1 MINLYTNKVG
11 FVARHKIKKIY
22 ELAMKKLNYN
32 DLAGVCVSF
41 VDENEIRELN
51 KKHRNV
57 DRVTDVLSF
66 PMLEI
71 KPGDDLAEFREET
84 EEVFLGDIVI
94 CTKRAKEQAKEYGH
108 SYNRELCFLALH
120 GLLHLLGYDH
130 MTEEDEKLMM
140 STAEEILSSANVRR
154 K

>member
-1 MINLYTNKVG
+1 MNLYTNNVG
-11 FVARHKIKKIY
+11 LIAKRKIKKIY
-22 ELAMKKLNYN
+22 EIAMKELGYTH
-32 DLAGVCVSF
+32 LAGVCLSF
-41 VDENEIRELN
+41 VNEEEIRKLN

-71 KPGDDLAEFREET
+71 KPGDELENFVEEQ

-94 CTKRAKEQAKEYGH
+94 CVKRAKDQAKEYCH

-130 MTEEDEKLMM
+130 MTKEDEKQMM
-140 STAEEILSSANVRR
+140 GLAEKILIKANIRR

>member
-1 MINLYTNKVG
+1 M
-11 FVARHKIKKIY
+11 
-22 ELAMKKLNYN
+22 
-32 DLAGVCVSF
+32 
-41 VDENEIRELN
+41 
-51 KKHRNV
+51 
-57 DRVTDVLSF
+57 LSF

-71 KPGDDLAEFREET
+71 KPGDDIKDFREEQ
-84 EEVFLGDIVI
+84 EEIFLGDIVI

-130 MTEEDEKLMM
+130 MTEVDEKEMM
-140 STAEEILSSANVRR
+140 GLAERILERAKVRR

>member
-1 MINLYTNKVG
+1 MNPYTNKVG
-11 FVARHKIKKIY
+11 LIAKHKIKRIY
-22 ELAMKKLNYN
+22 EIALEEL
-32 DLAGVCVSF
+32 DCHELVGVCVSF
-41 VDENEIRELN
+41 VSEEEIRELN
-51 KKHRNV
+51 NKHRNV

-71 KPGDDLAEFREET
+71 KPGDDIKDFREEQ
-84 EEVFLGDIVI
+84 EEIFLGDIVI

-130 MTEEDEKLMM
+130 MTEVDEKEMM
-140 STAEEILSSANVRR
+140 GLAERILERAKVRR